1 MGRPGVVPVFV
12 GNISFDTTEEMVRD
26 IFAEVGPVVAVRL
39 VTSKDSGKPKG
50 YGFVEFPD
58 SVTAEA
64 AVRNLNGRE
73 LAGRALRVDFAEHA
87 DGSRVVV
94 GSRRGAPRAR
104 CDVGGACVRSVGVL
118 PRRAHAAQHALRCR
132 CAAAAP

>member
-12 GNISFDTTEEMVRD
+12 GNISFDTTEDMIRD
-26 IFAEVGPVVAVRL
+26 IFAEVGPVVAVRFA
-39 VTSKDSGKPKG
+39 TSKESGKPKG

-64 AVRNLNGRE
+64 AVRHLNGRE
-73 LAGRALRVDFAEHA
+73 VAGRPLRVDFAEHP

-94 GSRRGAPRAR
+94 GSRRGAAARAL
-104 CDVGGACVRSVGVL
+104 CCAACVCVCG
-118 PRRAHAAQHALRCR
+118 RCVC
-132 CAAAAP
+132 CA